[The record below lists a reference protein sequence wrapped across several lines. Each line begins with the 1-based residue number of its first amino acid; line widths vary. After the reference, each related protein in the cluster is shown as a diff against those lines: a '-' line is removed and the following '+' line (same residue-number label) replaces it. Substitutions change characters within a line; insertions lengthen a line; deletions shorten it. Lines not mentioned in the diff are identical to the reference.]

1 MATPRLFI
9 SSTCY
14 DLKEVRHQLRSFIE
28 EIGYEPVMSEYGDIF
43 YDYKKHVQDSCKEE
57 INKCQF
63 FVLIIGN
70 NYGSFYHKQQD
81 NSSPDSVTLQELKK
95 ALETNIYKHIFINK
109 YVDYDYKNYLTALK
123 KYIAENL
130 ITEDLNDEDYQKII
144 TNLKEEFR
152 KIYFYPQESYKYIFN
167 FLDLIYGLDSNN
179 AIIPYE
185 SFDDIK
191 NSLRKQWAGFMYDS
205 IEKDKNVS
213 IKIINNVE
221 KKIDKI
227 ELQLRKLIENQIKNE
242 NPEKSISLDLKT
254 LVSEQY
260 QQDFQELKEKID
272 NLLNSILKEYN
283 EWGHE
288 SYNRIRLKGK
298 IKIEELKSWVFNL
311 KELTFKYKWTSS
323 ISAEIIFETLKSK
336 IIIKDGIS
344 EIPTNATI
352 QFSNLLGELE
362 SNLTSE
368 EYENLIES
376 ILLEINKLF
385 YTVTVVKKIETTSE
399 PDDLPF

>member
-1 MATPRLFI
+1 
-9 SSTCY
+9 
-14 DLKEVRHQLRSFIE
+14 
-28 EIGYEPVMSEYGDIF
+28 
-43 YDYKKHVQDSCKEE
+43 
-57 INKCQF
+57 
-63 FVLIIGN
+63 
-70 NYGSFYHKQQD
+70 
-81 NSSPDSVTLQELKK
+81 
-95 ALETNIYKHIFINK
+95 
-109 YVDYDYKNYLTALK
+109 
-123 KYIAENL
+123 
-130 ITEDLNDEDYQKII
+130 
-144 TNLKEEFR
+144 
-152 KIYFYPQESYKYIFN
+152 
-167 FLDLIYGLDSNN
+167 
-179 AIIPYE
+179 
-185 SFDDIK
+185 
-191 NSLRKQWAGFMYDS
+191 MYDS